1 MGSFFYILGGG
12 ATVETA
18 LKAAT
23 CIMFAAMAGVCLI
36 GGVAVLTKPKKRKEV
51 DLMDF
56 WTPLYFPWTTC
67 WIPSGNA
74 ISLVESF

>member
-1 MGSFFYILGGG
+1 MGLAFYIFGRGG

-36 GGVAVLTKPKKRKEV
+36 GGVAVLTKPIKKNKR
-51 DLMDF
+51 
-56 WTPLYFPWTTC
+56 
-67 WIPSGNA
+67 
-74 ISLVESF
+74 